1 MMLSGITFLLK
12 WLVWL
17 FTVHISCSRAQT
29 TTIPATQLPFLF
41 TQPTYNA
48 SIPENSVGKI
58 YVQPTRKMGIPVR
71 DSSLE
76 VSFSIIKRDDDS
88 IFKLEELF
96 IEDFWFLRIRTNTGI
111 LPGKLNR
118 ELHSH
123 YTLYIK
129 AVAQNLAG
137 LIFEADA
144 IVYINVLD
152 RNDLSPIF
160 YNPRYNITL
169 SEDTPVHKSITR
181 VSASDADVGIN
192 AEIYY
197 SFVGATNTFA
207 VHPTTG
213 VITLTRPLNYQDE
226 SEYELEILANDR
238 GPKAPHSQ
246 SISRGRAK
254 LFVTVQQVNLY
265 TPEFSVENLP
275 SLMEHGNIGTVYAI
289 VRIEDQDMGNNGK
302 LNMPQIIDGDPNEY
316 FMLKRGKSK
325 EEFLIIVQENLDR
338 EDSPDGFNLT
348 LFVSDQGIPSLNAT
362 IVVPVDI
369 QDMNDNSPIFSQD
382 IYEASID
389 ETALVNTPV
398 IFIKAGDA
406 DAGKNAKVHY
416 TITAS
421 NVEGYFKIDSVS
433 GLITTVS
440 VLDAETVSQ
449 VELEVCAEDE
459 ANSAARKSGA
469 AIVHI
474 NIKDC
479 NDNTPVFNS
488 TGDVFY
494 VDENSPVSSVVGQ
507 ITATDIDKDENGY
520 FSLTIAN
527 INSVPFEI
535 EPFTGFLK
543 LTEVLDYESMKDT
556 YILKIRAS
564 DWGSPFRRE
573 AETQVTVKVR
583 DVNDNKP
590 QFEKLS
596 CMVYVSS
603 DIENDTALMV
613 VSAIDLDVTSI
624 VSYSIDKG
632 NEDNNFHIHEERGD
646 IFLSVPTSELLESK
660 FKLTIGATDGVHVAK
675 PLEITIVIV
684 DKEEADSKLSDN
696 SVSYSC
702 QKSNATKIL
711 EKMLLKKQKDSERNK
726 DIMSEMPD
734 KYLYNINLPEFAEDM
749 PTKITVREDKP
760 VSYSILE
767 IPVSDADPGYNGKL
781 TYVLSRG
788 NEQGKFSISNEG
800 TLYILSGLDRE
811 NKDVYKLEIT
821 ASDLGTPSKSSSRN
835 ITVNVLDVN
844 DCSPKF
850 ERNHYSINVSENV
863 NLNATITQ
871 VYALD
876 DDTGKNAEIQYSIVS
891 DTAEFKVD
899 KHSGIVRVN
908 GFLDREKQEVYN
920 VLVQASDKG
929 SEVSLSSTTTVT
941 IHVTDIND
949 NLPKFSPE
957 IYDIKIREDLPI
969 GAVVTTLTAYD
980 PDLGSGGEVTYSLI
994 YGTDGK
1000 FEIDEITGTV
1010 RVSQKLDFEQK
1021 QVYNITAQAQDN
1033 GHSPLLSSCFINI
1046 EIIDVNENLYPPV
1059 FSSFVAIGYVR
1070 EDEPIG
1076 TSFMQV
1082 SAKDADASETDLTP
1096 IMYSIRD
1103 GSGLGRF
1110 TIDNNGTIRTAQVL
1124 DRETV
1129 SHYWLTVYAQ
1139 DKGLVPLYG
1148 HQEVLIRINDTNDN
1162 VPQTEQPLYNASVP
1176 ENSGPGIGIVRIQAY
1191 DLDTS
1196 LKQELT
1202 FAITGGNSEGY
1213 FKIDSSTGQ
1222 IFTTHR
1228 RLNRES
1234 KEEHILTVTV
1244 KDNGVPNLSSST
1256 QVIVHIED
1264 ENDHAPEFIN
1274 SPYRLQVPASLKG
1287 TKLFRVMAKDIDV
1300 GRNAEITYSIKR
1312 RKVQRFIIDPST
1324 GIISC
1329 EQDLI
1334 AGTNHEFIVKATDH
1348 GSPPLKSTTKVKI
1361 KVVKVEGYSVH
1372 PPLFNKK
1379 HLSEEIMENDRVGK
1393 WIVLVQAFDKDRD
1406 KIWYSIEDG
1415 NEDHTFSIGPEDG
1428 MIFIAQKLNWEV
1440 KNHYNLTIKATD
1452 GLHQD
1457 FAWLEIKVLDVN
1469 DNPPIFD
1476 KKEYIGQVYESVA
1489 IGKQVLQVSATDK
1502 DNGRLFYSLSSATN
1516 PASKAKFHIDS
1527 ETGVIRVK
1535 EKLDREVLA
1544 RHELVVMV
1552 KDQGLR
1558 SKRNMCRAIIMVLDN
1573 NDHSPE
1579 FLSAIF
1585 EGRVF
1590 ETAAIGTSVLQVVAA
1605 DQDKGINA
1613 EIRYS
1618 ILSGNTA
1625 GTFAIDDTMGTITV
1639 AKQLD
1644 REGQSEY
1651 VLSVLATDFGS
1662 PQLSSTG
1669 TVHISVTVSNNA
1681 PPKFPQKEYVKEIP
1695 ENEPVGVIVSTV
1707 VADSRSSVVYSI
1719 TKGDPREMF
1728 RINPNS
1734 GVLSTNKVCDY
1745 EEQTFYNLTVMAM
1758 NIIGR
1763 STSCS
1768 VVIHIIDK
1776 NDNNP
1781 VFEEDHHDGFIIEQ
1795 APVGSIVLNQNRFP
1809 LVIKATDAD
1818 SGMNSLLQYEIVENK
1833 IQSIFSVDSNT
1844 GAIRTASLLDHE
1856 VTSDYEFTVRAF
1868 DLGRPHL
1875 LALEPSKVKIHVLDT
1890 NDSPP
1895 QFSQETYNVSLLL
1908 PTFKEVAVLVLNA
1921 TDPDTEVGSK
1931 LTYKIERG
1939 NDDGTFELDHVTG
1952 VLYVTNDTDIG
1963 SMYSLTITVSDGI
1976 YETSAEVFISVLRS
1990 NETSLVFTKNEYK
2003 VEVMENIASN
2013 QSLSVLQLSGLIL
2026 NQHVTFKLLNPNGMF
2041 TIGATSGV
2049 LHTVGK
2055 PFDREKRSSYKLVVE
2070 ARDSQQEP
2078 RYARTIV
2085 HVEITDQN
2093 DNPPIFVNQPYNSVI
2108 SVEAN
2113 IGDLIKQ
2120 VSAVDKDIGR
2130 NKELSYRIVAGNNQ
2144 SLFSINNIT
2153 GQLSVNQTLKD
2164 FENQEFRLIVEAV
2177 DNGEIQQIS
2186 RCKVPIKVITK
2197 ATPLFEK
2204 QFYNISVAENIELH
2218 SPILSLQ
2225 AVSPNGQKLVYS
2237 ITGGDVFHEF
2247 TVDFN
2252 TDMEVL
2258 GPCVV
2263 SVIDVLD
2270 YENINQYNLTIR
2282 AADVLTGVYTEA
2294 FISINILDVNDCSP
2308 EFVSEVYSVS
2318 VSEAILIGSSVV
2330 QVRAKD
2336 DDSGINK
2343 MIFYRLAPAIGV
2355 EDDSKYFQI
2364 NPGSGIIHTVL
2375 QLDHE
2380 IKPVYKIFAVAT
2392 DSGNP
2397 ARSSSV
2403 LVNVHVLD
2411 LNDNAPSFPQYY
2423 YDVEISDQSSRN
2435 QFVTR
2440 LHADDPDTS
2449 NANLLRYAIAGGNHR
2464 QTFHINPET
2473 GILRLSPNRAPRLE
2487 SYYDLSISV
2496 MDGVFTSYTQVRIN
2510 VKNSNNH
2517 APVFSQQ
2524 FYNFKFPENYPIE
2537 VLIGTITAVDHDK
2550 GYYGQL
2556 SYYIISQSAQN
2567 KFRIDADTGE
2577 LYSLIQFDRELE
2589 SEYHI
2594 PVSAEDSGGRMAF
2607 ATITVS
2613 ISDQNDNLPQ
2623 FYIRDYKASVYANST
2638 IGTNIVQV
2646 KAIDPDEGKNGA
2658 IVYSL
2663 YLEDDNEV
2671 MQLFAIN
2678 NITGILSVKGNIQQ
2692 KANQVYQF
2700 FVSATDQG
2708 AQSLEN
2714 NVPVEVVV
2722 MGDKDIPPHFQS
2734 DSQTPQ
2740 VYRIPEVDNLSDDVC
2755 MVEATGPEVID
2766 YKVNSG
2772 YTEKTNNP
2780 PTFAITN
2787 EGRVRLIRSL
2797 DRERSKD
2804 YVITVQAMTTTTPLL
2819 VDQTEVQ
2826 IQVIDIN
2833 DNAPIFD
2840 SNPYSIRVSE
2850 DTKPGSI
2857 LIQVH
2862 AEDQDEGLN
2871 GEVIYKFA
2879 NENPV
2884 IVSQYFALNPETGD
2898 LTLISD
2904 LDRESEDKYNLT
2916 IIAED
2921 KGEKPMRSHSYIL
2934 VEVTDVN
2941 DEPPRFKQ
2949 KKYLASVNEDAAPG
2963 TVLFAVNATDSDTKE
2978 NSCLTYHITNDD
2990 PLGQFRI
2997 SSTGEIIVNKMLDR
3011 ETKARYFLVITV
3023 TDGKFVSHAKVR
3035 VDILDANDND
3045 PVCSKMFV
3053 AIFIKE
3059 DDAPTTFLKL
3069 FRATDK
3075 DEKNTRNS
3083 RIQYHLSG
3091 MNSDMFHMGL
3101 HTGVLTI
3108 RNPLDREEQSEYHLT
3123 VHAVDGG
3130 GRSCTT
3136 DVLISVQDINDNA
3149 PQFTVPVRNVSISE
3163 DAQVNTL
3170 ITRLTATDRD
3180 AGVSKEVKFRLK
3192 DPKDDFLN
3200 VDKKSGIISLAKPLD
3215 RETKDF
3221 YSVAV
3226 IAYDKGFPR
3235 MSSTATLNIH
3245 LLDVNDNPPE
3255 FEHTMYKGEVSEDTG
3270 IGTSVLQVLA
3280 ASKDVGVN
3288 AEISYHVI
3296 AGNEQHR
3303 FRIDQDTGVLFVNK
3317 PLDHELT
3324 REYFLTIE
3332 ARDGGTPSLSNT
3344 AVAAI
3349 NVTDINDCPPHFS
3362 QDVYSIRLLESEPI
3376 GNTSLRIVA
3385 ADADSEP
3392 NAQIDYIINSGD
3404 IAGQFDIEQTF
3415 GYLSIITALDR
3426 EKISHYNLE
3435 VFAVDSGYPQL
3446 TGTTTLSIEIQDIND
3461 CPPRFSQPAYS
3472 VVVQEDRPTGFSI
3485 LQFELTDDDLAPNG
3499 APFTFDIV
3507 SGVGKDRFRVDNDGK
3522 LLTVRDLNQSI
3533 KDRYELTVRAFDS
3546 GSPPLYSDATVTIEV
3561 TEESTVPPKISNLE
3575 ISINSYQ
3582 DKFPGGIIGKV
3593 SAEDPDIHD
3602 SLKYSIVSSNLHLF
3616 DIHEDDGRIIAKPG
3630 LDAGR
3635 YVVSVSVSDGRYVSY
3650 GRAIVDV
3657 SVTTDEMVKN
3667 SVTIRL
3673 GNIQADVFLKQQ
3685 SRNFVK
3691 VLKNELSVRARDI
3704 EIISLQPADVS
3715 TGAPTR
3721 RKRATSEDLDVL
3733 FAVRKSHNTFI
3744 RMNMLRR
3751 KVQNAIPK
3759 LQSALNLKVMKVFS
3773 DVCEE
3778 DTCVTGSCVGFVD
3791 FDKENPIVTE
3801 IGERSFVSLK
3811 YRYTYECKC
3820 LDNKCTWYPDP
3831 CINHQCPHYKVCKAS
3846 DSSGP
3851 QCACPDGKTGL
3862 YCDKDLPPDCAQ
3874 NGCYNDNKP
3883 LTFAGRSF
3891 ARWTLVDKHGFENR
3905 LSVSL
3910 KIKTHQKNANL
3921 MFASGSVDYSIL
3933 ELHNGMVQYRFE
3945 CGSGVGRVQLP
3956 RMISDGEWH
3965 TIFVERLRKTA
3976 TINLDGRYTAWSTAP
3991 GEHDVLNLGSNN
4003 IYFGAEVETFPNGY
4017 RNIKRGFEGCMDDL
4031 RLHNIRLPFTDRNAV
4046 ATSQEFHKIE
4056 FNCKKNTWEKNEL
4069 DPCSGFPCLNGGQ
4082 CVRFSHNSYT
4092 CLCNPRFQ
4100 GQKCEV
4106 DTNPCASNPC
4116 LNGGTCRNNPVL
4128 PNDFWCKCLGGLKGR
4143 RCEYGH
4149 HCAVN
4154 PCRNGAHCI
4163 EGPDK
4168 PICQCV
4174 GLYEGPV
4181 CQYESDKCV
4190 TNPCK
4195 NGGTC
4200 YNGRGTYFCNCSID
4214 TVGTHCEEILL
4225 PNISSN
4231 RHGITENEIFII
4243 IGALAFLFV
4252 TVILLI
4258 GIRFWYQKKQGQR
4271 RIRGP
4276 QTFRTPNTGILSSDP
4291 DDLKHSKL
4299 SDPDLHLG
4307 ISHCPPSP
4315 QPPPVPNRPASYTPS
4330 NHESSLNTLNN
4341 FDTVRNYGSAAD
4353 QLDSVHNI
4361 PVYSCDHLQTFSPY
4375 PRNGASVPPSLPP
4388 PPPSNSASD
4397 TDSIQKQAW
4406 ELDYPNILENYT
4418 ESERKNSMNL
4428 AKAMPL
4434 HDPSPLF
4441 HHRNLSGRDTSS
4453 YSSLPITGSEEDL
4466 PGYHWDTSDWA
4477 APHTTLP
4484 NISEVPVKEIL
4495 DSPSSTPQSND
4506 SNTHIDD
4513 VNDSNMDNHSEYG
4526 GDSDEYCNNDG
4537 DDDDDDDD
4545 DDNSP
4550 GNYHSGTNFHH
4561 ILDREPYADEV
4572 HRGPLRL
4579 HPNFMP
4585 DFDQPPGGAALD
4597 NWPAPPGA
4605 ENGNQPSSRS
4615 DDDDEENIERCR
4627 LAPRHHQYHRS
4638 GRGAGDGSSIL
4649 DRYPPLLDAASS
4661 DYDHSSSAAA
4671 AAVAA
4676 AMRDDMSVSVGGY
4689 TSTNV
4694 SCSDISGLCDIEDSD
4709 MNITDHDSDHDMLPV
4724 NKFSS
4729 AHLHTQV

>member
-1 MMLSGITFLLK
+1 MMLSGITFLWK

-17 FTVHISCSRAQT
+17 FTLHISCSLAQT
-29 TTIPATQLPFLF
+29 TISIQLPFQF
-41 TQPTYNA
+41 TQPIYNA
-48 SIPENSVGKI
+48 SIYENSVGKI
-58 YVQPTRKMGIPVR
+58 YVQSTRKMGIPVR
-71 DSSLE
+71 DSSLD

-118 ELHSH
+118 ELHDH

-129 AVAQNLAG
+129 AMAQNLAG

-144 IVYINVLD
+144 IVYISVLD
-152 RNDLSPIF
+152 RNDLMPIF

-169 SEDTPVHKSITR
+169 SEDTAVHKRITR
-181 VSASDADVGIN
+181 VSASDADIGIN

-197 SFVGATNTFA
+197 SFVEATNTFA
-207 VHPTTG
+207 IHPTTG
-213 VITLTRPLNYQDE
+213 VITLTRPLNYQE
-226 SEYELEILANDR
+226 RSEYELEILASDR
-238 GPKAPHSQ
+238 GHKISHSQ
-246 SISRGRAK
+246 SMSRGRAK

-265 TPEFSVENLP
+265 PPEFSVENLP
-275 SLMEHGNIGTVYAI
+275 SLVEHGNIGTVYAI
-289 VRIEDQDMGNNGK
+289 VRIEDQDTGNNGK
-302 LNMPQIIDGDPNEY
+302 LNMPQIIDGDPNGY
-316 FMLKRGKSK
+316 FMLKAGKSR

-348 LFVSDQGIPSLNAT
+348 LYVSDQGTPSLNST

-369 QDMNDNSPIFSQD
+369 QDMNDNSPVFSQA

-389 ETALVNTPV
+389 ETALVNSPV

-416 TITAS
+416 TITGG
-421 NVEGYFKIDSVS
+421 NVDGYFQIDPIS
-433 GLITTVS
+433 GLITTAS
-440 VLDAETVSQ
+440 VLDAETVSD

-459 ANSAARKSGA
+459 ANSGARKSGA

-474 NIKDC
+474 DIKDC

-488 TGDVFY
+488 TGDIFY
-494 VDENSPVSSVVGQ
+494 VDENSPISSIVGQ
-507 ITATDIDKDENGY
+507 VTATDIDKDENGY

-527 INSVPFEI
+527 INKVPFEI
-535 EPFTGFLK
+535 EPFAGHLK
-543 LTEVLDYESMKDT
+543 LTQVLDYESMKDS

-590 QFEKLS
+590 QFESLS

-603 DIENDTALMV
+603 DIENDTALLV
-613 VSAIDLDVTSI
+613 VSAIDLDITSI

-632 NEDNNFHIHEERGD
+632 NEKNYFSIHTERGD
-646 IFLSVPTSELLESK
+646 IFLSVPTTELLESK
-660 FKLTIGATDGVHVAK
+660 FTLAIGATDGIHAADPMEMTV
-675 PLEITIVIV
+675 VIV
-684 DKEEADSKLSDN
+684 NKEEADRQLLDN

-702 QKSNATKIL
+702 QKSNATKVL
-711 EKMLLKKQKDSERNK
+711 EKMLLKKQKDNESNQ
-726 DIMSEMPD
+726 DLMAEMPD
-734 KYLYNINLPEFAEDM
+734 EYRYNINPPEFAYDM
-749 PTKITVREDKP
+749 PTNITIREDKP
-760 VSYSILE
+760 VTFSILE
-767 IPVSDADPGYNGKL
+767 IPVSDSDPGYNGKL
-781 TYVLSRG
+781 TYVLSKG

-800 TLYILSGLDRE
+800 KLYILSELDRE
-811 NKDVYKLEIT
+811 KKDNYELVIT
-821 ASDLGTPSKSSSRN
+821 AADLGKPSKTASRN
-835 ITVNVLDVN
+835 ITVTVLDVN
-844 DCSPKF
+844 DCSPVF
-850 ERNHYSINVSENV
+850 ERNHYAVNVSENI

-871 VYALD
+871 VYATD
-876 DDTGKNAEIQYSIVS
+876 DDTGQNSEIRYTIIS
-891 DTAEFKVD
+891 DTDEFKVD
-899 KHSGIVRVN
+899 NHSGIIRVN
-908 GFLDREKQEVYN
+908 ALLDRERQEVYN

-929 SEVSLSSTTTVT
+929 SEISLSSTTTVT

-1033 GHSPLLSSCFINI
+1033 GDSPLLSSCFINI
-1046 EIIDVNENLYPPV
+1046 EVIDVNENLYPPV
-1059 FSSFVAIGYVR
+1059 FSTFVAIGYVR

-1076 TSFMQV
+1076 TAFMQV
-1082 SAKDADASETDLTP
+1082 SATDADAPEDDLTP

-1162 VPQTEQPLYNASVP
+1162 VPQTEEPLYNASIP
-1176 ENSGPGIGIVRIQAY
+1176 ENSGSGIGIIRIQAY

-1196 LKQELT
+1196 LKQNLT
-1202 FAITGGNSEGY
+1202 FAITGGNSERY
-1213 FKIDSSTGQ
+1213 FSIDSLTGQ
-1222 IFTTHR
+1222 IFTASR
-1228 RLNRES
+1228 KLNRES

-1274 SPYRLQVPASLKG
+1274 SPYRLQVPASPKG

-1300 GRNAEITYSIKR
+1300 GNNAEITYSIKK
-1312 RKVQRFIIDPST
+1312 RKVQRFMIDPTT

-1329 EQDLI
+1329 QEDLI
-1334 AGTNHEFIVKATDH
+1334 AGSNFEFIVKATDH
-1348 GSPPLKSTTKVKI
+1348 GSPALKSTTKVKI
-1361 KVVKVEGYSVH
+1361 KVVKVKKYSTN

-1393 WIVLVQAFDKDRD
+1393 WIVLVQAFDMDRD

-1428 MIFIAQKLNWEV
+1428 MIFIARKLNWEV

-1452 GLHQD
+1452 GQHQD

-1489 IGKQVLQVSATDK
+1489 IGKQVLQVSATDQ

-1516 PASKAKFHIDS
+1516 PASKSKFHIDS

-1552 KDQGLR
+1552 RDQGLR
-1558 SKRNMCRAIIMVLDN
+1558 SKRNMCRAVIMVLDN

-1579 FLSAIF
+1579 FLSDIF

-1618 ILSGNTA
+1618 ILSGNTGGA
-1625 GTFAIDDTMGTITV
+1625 FAIDDTMGTITV

-1644 REGQSEY
+1644 REGQSDY

-1669 TVHISVTVSNNA
+1669 TVHVSVTISNNA
-1681 PPKFPQKEYVKEIP
+1681 PPKFPHKEYVKEIP

-1719 TKGDPREMF
+1719 TSGDPKEMF

-1745 EEQTFYNLTVMAM
+1745 EEQIFYNLTVTAM

-1768 VVIHIIDK
+1768 VLIHIIDK

-1781 VFEEDHHDGFIIEQ
+1781 VFEKELHHGFIIEQ
-1795 APVGSIVLNQNRFP
+1795 APVGSIVLNEDRFP

-1833 IQSIFSVDSNT
+1833 IQSVFSVDSNT

-1856 VTSDYEFTVRAF
+1856 VLADYEFTVRAF

-1875 LALEPSKVKIHVLDT
+1875 LALESSRVKIHVLDT

-1895 QFSQETYNVSLLL
+1895 KFSQDVYNVSLLL
-1908 PTFKEVAVLVLNA
+1908 PTFREVAVLALNA

-1931 LTYKIERG
+1931 LTYKIDEG
-1939 NDDGTFELDHVTG
+1939 NEDGTFELQPDTG

-1963 SMYSLTITVSDGI
+1963 SVYDLTVSVSDGV
-1976 YETSAEVFISVLRS
+1976 YETSAEIFITVLRS
-1990 NETSLVFTKNEYK
+1990 NETSLVFTKNDYQ
-2003 VEVMENIASN
+2003 VEVMENVATN
-2013 QSLSVLQLSGLIL
+2013 QSLTVLQLTGLIL
-2026 NQHVTFKLLNPNGMF
+2026 NQHITFKLLNPNSMF

-2049 LHTVGK
+2049 LHTIGK
-2055 PFDREKRSSYKLVVE
+2055 PFDREKRSSYRLVVE

-2078 RYARTIV
+2078 RYARAIV
-2085 HVEITDQN
+2085 HVEIADQN

-2108 SVEAN
+2108 SVESK

-2120 VSAVDKDIGR
+2120 ISAVDKDIGR
-2130 NKELSYRIVAGNNQ
+2130 NKELSFRIVAGNNQ
-2144 SLFSINNIT
+2144 SLFTINNVT
-2153 GQLSVNQTLKD
+2153 GHIRVNKILKD
-2164 FENQEFRLIVEAV
+2164 YENQEFRLIVEAA

-2186 RCKVPIKVITK
+2186 RCKVPIKIITK

-2204 QFYNISVAENIELH
+2204 QFYNITVPENIELH

-2270 YENINQYNLTIR
+2270 YEKINQYNLTVR

-2294 FISINILDVNDCSP
+2294 FISINIMDVNDCNP

-2330 QVRAKD
+2330 QVKAKD

-2343 MIFYRLAPAIGV
+2343 MIFYRLAPAVGV
-2355 EDDSKYFQI
+2355 EDDTKYFQI

-2380 IKPVYKIFAVAT
+2380 IKPVYRVSAVAT

-2403 LVNVHVLD
+2403 LINIRVLD
-2411 LNDNAPSFPQYY
+2411 LNDNAPTFPQYY
-2423 YDVEISDQSSRN
+2423 YDVTISDQSSRN
-2435 QFVTR
+2435 QFVTK
-2440 LHADDPDTS
+2440 LHANDPDSS

-2464 QTFHINPET
+2464 QTFQIDAKS
-2473 GILRLSPNRAPRLE
+2473 GILRLSPNRSPRLE
-2487 SYYDLSISV
+2487 SFYDLSISV

-2517 APVFSQQ
+2517 APYFPQQ
-2524 FYNFKFPENYPIE
+2524 FYSFKFPENYPIE
-2537 VLIGTITAVDHDK
+2537 VLIGTLTAVDQDT

-2556 SYYIISQSAQN
+2556 SYSIISQSAQKN
-2567 KFRIDADTGE
+2567 FRIDADTGE
-2577 LYSLIQFDRELE
+2577 LFSLIQFDREKE
-2589 SEYHI
+2589 SKYMI
-2594 PVSAEDSGGRMAF
+2594 PVAAEDSGGRMGF
-2607 ATITVS
+2607 TTVYVH

-2623 FYIRDYKASVYANST
+2623 FYIRDYKASVYANSS
-2638 IGTNIVQV
+2638 IGTSIVQV
-2646 KAIDPDEGKNGA
+2646 KALDPDEGKNGEV
-2658 IVYSL
+2658 VYSL

-2671 MQLFAIN
+2671 MQLFAIDN
-2678 NITGILSVKGNIQQ
+2678 RTGVLTVKGSIRE

-2708 AQSLEN
+2708 ALSLEN
-2714 NVPVEVVV
+2714 NVPVEVVI
-2722 MGDKDIPPHFQS
+2722 MGDKDIPPRFQS
-2734 DSQTPQ
+2734 KSHSPQ
-2740 VYRIPEVDNLSDDVC
+2740 VYHINEVENLSDAVC
-2755 MVEATGPEVID
+2755 VVEAEGPEVID
-2766 YKVNSG
+2766 YKMNSG

-2780 PTFAITN
+2780 PTFAITS

-2804 YVITVQAMTTTTPLL
+2804 YIITVQAMTTTTPLL

-2826 IQVIDIN
+2826 IHVVDIN
-2833 DNAPIFD
+2833 DNAPQFD
-2840 SNPYSIRVSE
+2840 SKPYSIRVAE
-2850 DTKPGSI
+2850 DTKPGSV

-2862 AEDQDEGLN
+2862 AVDKDDGLN
-2871 GEVIYKFA
+2871 GEIIYRFA
-2879 NENPV
+2879 DENPV
-2884 IVSQYFALNPETGD
+2884 WVSQYFTIDADTGQ
-2898 LTLISD
+2898 LMLVSR
-2904 LDRESEDKYNLT
+2904 LDRETQDRYNLT
-2916 IIAED
+2916 IVAED
-2921 KGEKPMRSHSYIL
+2921 KGEKPLSSHSYIK

-2963 TVLFAVNATDSDTKE
+2963 TVIFAVNATDSDIE
-2978 NSCLTYHITNDD
+2978 DNSRLTFHITADD

-2997 SSTGEIIVNKMLDR
+2997 SSTGDIIVNKMLDR
-3011 ETKARYFLVITV
+3011 ETKSRYVLVVTV
-3023 TDGKFVSHAKVR
+3023 TDGKFVSHVKVR

-3045 PVCSKMFV
+3045 PICSKMFV

-3059 DDAPTTFLKL
+3059 DDAPSTFLKL
-3069 FRATDK
+3069 FRAHDK

-3091 MNSDMFHMGL
+3091 MNSDMFSMGV

-3108 RNPLDREEQSEYHLT
+3108 RSPLDREQQDEYHLT

-3149 PQFTVPVRNVSISE
+3149 PQFSIPLRNVSIPE
-3163 DAQVNTL
+3163 DAQINTL
-3170 ITRLTATDRD
+3170 ITRLTATDQD
-3180 AGVSKEVKFRLK
+3180 AGVSKEIKFRLK
-3192 DPKDDFLN
+3192 NPEDDFLN
-3200 VDKKSGIISLAKPLD
+3200 IDEKSGIISLAKTLD
-3215 RETKDF
+3215 REVKDF

-3255 FEHTMYKGEVSEDTG
+3255 FEHTMYKGEVREDIG
-3270 IGTSVLQVLA
+3270 IGRVLQVLA

-3288 AEISYHVI
+3288 AEISYYII

-3303 FRIDQDTGVLFVNK
+3303 FKIDKTTGVLYVNK

-3362 QDVYSIRLLESEPI
+3362 QDVYSIRLLESEPV

-3392 NAQIDYIINSGD
+3392 NAMITYIINSGD
-3404 IAGQFDIEQTF
+3404 IADQFDIEQTF
-3415 GYLSIITALDR
+3415 GYLSIKSALDR
-3426 EKISHYNLE
+3426 EKISSYNLE
-3435 VFAVDSGYPQL
+3435 VLAVDSGYPQL

-3472 VVVQEDRPTGFSI
+3472 VAVQKNSLVEDRPTGFDI
-3485 LQFELTDDDLAPNG
+3485 LKFELTDDDLPPNG
-3499 APFTFDIV
+3499 APFSFDII
-3507 SGVGKDRFRVDNDGK
+3507 SGVGKERFRVDNEGK

-3533 KDRYELTVRAFDS
+3533 KDRYELTIRAFDS

-3561 TEESTVPPKISNLE
+3561 TEESTVPPKISNLK

-3616 DIHEDDGRIIAKPG
+3616 DIHENDGRIIAKPG

-3635 YVVSVSVSDGRYVSY
+3635 YVIDVKVSDGRYDSY
-3650 GRAIVDV
+3650 GQANVDV

-3667 SVTIRL
+3667 AVTIRL
-3673 GNIQADVFLKQQ
+3673 GNIQADDFLRQQ
-3685 SRNFVK
+3685 SRNFIK

-3704 EIISLQPADVS
+3704 EIISLQPADIS
-3715 TGAPTR
+3715 TGAQSR
-3721 RKRATSEDLDVL
+3721 RKRSTSEDLDVL
-3733 FAVRKSHNTFI
+3733 FAVRMSHNSFI
-3744 RMNMLRR
+3744 RVNTLRR
-3751 KVQNAIPK
+3751 KVQNATPK
-3759 LQSALNLKVMKVFS
+3759 IQSALNLKVMKVFS
-3773 DVCEE
+3773 DVCEK
-3778 DTCVTGSCVGFVD
+3778 DTCDTGSCIGFVD

-3801 IGERSFVSLK
+3801 IGEQSFVSLK

-3820 LDNKCTWYPDP
+3820 LDNKCIWDPDP
-3831 CINHQCPHYKVCKAS
+3831 CIGHQCPHYKVCKAS
-3846 DSSGP
+3846 DVSGP
-3851 QCACPDGKTGL
+3851 QCACPEGKTGL

-3874 NGCYNDNKP
+3874 HGCYHDNKP

-3910 KIKTHQKNANL
+3910 RIKTHQKNANL

-3933 ELHNGMVQYRFE
+3933 ELDNGMVQYRFE

-3956 RMISDGEWH
+3956 RKISDGEWH
-3965 TIFVERLRKTA
+3965 TIFVERLGKTA
-3976 TINLDGRYTAWSTAP
+3976 TINLDGRYTAWSSAP

-4017 RNIKRGFEGCMDDL
+4017 RNIKRGFEGCMEDL
-4031 RLHNIRLPFTDRNAV
+4031 RLHSIRLPFTDRNAV

-4056 FNCKKNTWEKNEL
+4056 FNCKNMWEKNEN
-4069 DPCSGFPCLNGGQ
+4069 DPCSNFPCLNGGR
-4082 CVRFSHNSYT
+4082 CIPSSHKSYT
-4092 CLCNPRFQ
+4092 CVCGSRFQ
-4100 GQKCEV
+4100 GLKCEV
-4106 DTNPCASNPC
+4106 DTNPCADNPC

-4128 PNDFWCKCLGGLKGR
+4128 PNDFWCKCVGGLKGR

-4154 PCRNGAHCI
+4154 PCRNGANCI

-4174 GLYEGPV
+4174 GLYEGPL
-4181 CQYESDKCV
+4181 CQYESDKCAN
-4190 TNPCK
+4190 NPCK

-4200 YNGRGTYFCNCSID
+4200 YNGPGTYFCNCSID

-4231 RHGITENEIFII
+4231 KHGITENEIFII
-4243 IGALAFLFV
+4243 IGALAFLI
-4252 TVILLI
+4252 VIVIILI
-4258 GIRFWYQKKQGQR
+4258 AIRFWYQKKQSHR
-4271 RIRGP
+4271 RILA
-4276 QTFRTPNTGILSSDP
+4276 PNPRLANNVIMSDP

-4299 SDPDLHLG
+4299 SNPDLHLG

-4330 NHESSLNTLNN
+4330 NHDSSLNTLNN

-4353 QLDSVHNI
+4353 QLENVHNI

-4397 TDSIQKQAW
+4397 TDSIQKPTW

-4428 AKAMPL
+4428 AKAMPIQ
-4434 HDPSPLF
+4434 DPSPLF
-4441 HHRNLSGRDTSS
+4441 HRNLSGRDTSS
-4453 YSSLPITGSEEDL
+4453 YGSPMTGSEEDL
-4466 PGYHWDTSDWA
+4466 PDGHHTFRNTFGKILKDNKIREGYHWDTSDWA

-4506 SNTHIDD
+4506 SNTHVDD
-4513 VNDSNMDNHSEYG
+4513 VNDADMDDMDNDSEYC
-4526 GDSDEYCNNDG
+4526 GDYECG
-4537 DDDDDDDD
+4537 DND
-4545 DDNSP
+4545 DDNNAADFHP
-4550 GNYHSGTNFHH
+4550 AANFHH
-4561 ILDREPYADEV
+4561 FLDLAPYADGVNE
-4572 HRGPLRL
+4572 GPQRF

-4605 ENGNQPSSRS
+4605 ENGNQPPHS
-4615 DDDDEENIERCR
+4615 DEEENSERCR
-4627 LAPRHHQYHRS
+4627 LRRHLR
-4638 GRGAGDGSSIL
+4638 RGAAL
-4649 DRYPPLLDAASS
+4649 ARYPPLDAS
-4661 DYDHSSSAAA
+4661 DYEHST
-4671 AAVAA
+4671 A
-4676 AMRDDMSVSVGGY
+4676 AMADDMSVSVGGC

-4694 SCSDISGLCDIEDSD
+4694 SCSDISGLCDIDDSD
-4709 MNITDHDSDHDMLPV
+4709 MNITDESDNDIHPV
-4724 NKFSS
+4724 KFNS